1 LLHGAQPDAIV
12 MCHDPVRKHM
22 RGLPHFGLPGIAEC
36 LEANLQVAR
45 LTNPKVRAVGIAL
58 NTSAMPED
66 EARALCAQTADELSL
81 PCSDPFR
88 FGVDTIL
95 DTLLGEPAR
104 AGTKQV
110 A

>member
-1 LLHGAQPDAIV
+1 

-58 NTSAMPED
+58 NTSAMAED
-66 EARALCAQTADELSL
+66 KARAICAQTADELGL

-88 FGVDTIL
+88 FGADAIL

-104 AGTKQV
+104 TGARQV

>member
-1 LLHGAQPDAIV
+1 
-12 MCHDPVRKHM
+12 M

-66 EARALCAQTADELSL
+66 EARALCTRTSDEMGL

-88 FGVDTIL
+88 FGADAIL

-104 AGTKQV
+104 AGARQV